1 MISRR
6 QPLVPFPVFLHRNLA
21 DDPAIQTGED
31 HAVGD
36 LQSAIAFT
44 AQVTREY
51 FGRHYP
57 GDLDNCINR
66 AIVARHVLKITFTIE
81 AALVGGHAGWQYGP
95 GAYDSVTCENHSGT
109 IYRCTAGGNFSG
121 HAWVE
126 AAGLIFD
133 PTLYQLPAKIV
144 LADRVDDH
152 RSRITHDFGS
162 YLFLPRRSTRR
173 AKFLRPHKIP
183 KAGAFCYERTMRHT
197 QIVRECAALSD
208 VEEVIRIR
216 TV

>member
-1 MISRR
+1 VR
-6 QPLVPFPVFLHRNLA
+6 
-21 DDPAIQTGED
+21 G

-81 AALVGGHAGWQYGP
+81 AALVGGHAWWQYGP
-95 GAYDSVTCENHSGT
+95 GAYDSVTCEDHSGT
-109 IYRCTAGGNFSG
+109 VYHCTAGGNFSG

-126 AAGLIFD
+126 VAGLIFD

-144 LADRVDDH
+144 LADRADNH

-162 YLFLPRRSTRR
+162 YLLVRRGSTTR
-173 AKFLRPHKIP
+173 AKFLRPHRIP
-183 KAGAFCYERTMRHT
+183 KAGAFYYERTMRHT
-197 QIVRECAALSD
+197 EIVREGAAQSD
-208 VEEVIRIR
+208 AEEAIQLMPV
-216 TV
+216 